1 MIRKEEVGKAAP
13 GSAARTQ
20 GAHTHT
26 HTLTARSQWSGA
38 VLTEIFHQE
47 GEEAWV
53 GQEEGLSGRSVRGPS
68 GLPSPR
74 PSGAPPYPG
83 HSPAPASPYS
93 SSRGAAPQ
101 RHVQALP
108 TPRRS
113 QRERPPHSG
122 LLSPTQTTGRAASLA
137 RAGDTTS
144 SLRDDSDPGLAF
156 RPQTRRGG
164 LARTEAS
171 MRARAGHDR
180 ARGR

>member
-13 GSAARTQ
+13 GSAGRTQ

-26 HTLTARSQWSGA
+26 RPLTARSQRSEA
-38 VLTEIFHQE
+38 ALTEIFHQE

-53 GQEEGLSGRSVRGPS
+53 GQEEEGLSGRSVRGPS

-74 PSGAPPYPG
+74 PAGAPPYPG

-113 QRERPPHSG
+113 QWERPLHSG
-122 LLSPTQTTGRAASLA
+122 LLSPTQTTGRVASLA
-137 RAGDTTS
+137 RARNTTS
-144 SLRDDSDPGLAF
+144 SL
-156 RPQTRRGG
+156 TRRLWPGTG
-164 LARTEAS
+164 LPPA
-171 MRARAGHDR
+171 DP
-180 ARGR
+180 

>member
-13 GSAARTQ
+13 GSAGRTQ
-20 GAHTHT
+20 GAPTHT
-26 HTLTARSQWSGA
+26 RPLTARSQWSEA
-38 VLTEIFHQE
+38 ALTEIFHQE

-53 GQEEGLSGRSVRGPS
+53 GQEEEGLSGRSVRGPS

-74 PSGAPPYPG
+74 PAGAPPYPG

-113 QRERPPHSG
+113 QWERPLHSG
-122 LLSPTQTTGRAASLA
+122 LLSPTQTTGRVASLA
-137 RAGDTTS
+137 RAGNTTS
-144 SLRDDSDPGLAF
+144 SL
-156 RPQTRRGG
+156 TRRLWPGTG
-164 LARTEAS
+164 FPPA
-171 MRARAGHDR
+171 DP
-180 ARGR
+180 